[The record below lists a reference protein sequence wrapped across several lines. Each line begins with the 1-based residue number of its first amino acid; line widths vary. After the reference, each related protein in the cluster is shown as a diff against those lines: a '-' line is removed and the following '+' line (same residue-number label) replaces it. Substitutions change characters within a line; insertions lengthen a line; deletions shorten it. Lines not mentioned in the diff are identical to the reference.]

1 MVKAL
6 NSAMYGLRNFDF
18 ETHCSELSAKKKRK
32 LTDEEYAA
40 LTLMMLSRDHQSSY
54 TGPTASLLTA
64 QNIEDKINP
73 DVVVD
78 TTSERITA
86 LTLRDDKNSTAAIAA
101 LASSDDKNA
110 TTTSERTAT
119 VASSDDKKPMET
131 FSLAKNVSYQ
141 ELGGHMPRHYD
152 GVIGSGKKSSVI
164 TSESALEGHMPS
176 HHDSVIGR
184 DKKGSAS
191 SHCNSNGGTLHDF
204 DLNLPAAPEIDVQVL
219 GGQMPR
225 HSDGVIGSG
234 NKSIVIPS
242 ESALGGHMPSHHD
255 SVISCDKK
263 GSASSHCNRNMGTPH
278 DFDLNLPAAPEI
290 DDQESGSW

>member
-1 MVKAL
+1 
-6 NSAMYGLRNFDF
+6 MYGLRNFDF

-32 LTDEEYAA
+32 LTDEEYVA

-54 TGPTASLLTA
+54 TGPTTSPPTA

-78 TTSERITA
+78 TTSERIAA
-86 LTLRDDKNSTAAIAA
+86 LTWRDDKNSTAAIAA

-119 VASSDDKKPMET
+119 VASSDDKKPMEP

-176 HHDSVIGR
+176 HRDSVIGR

-191 SHCNSNGGTLHDF
+191 SHCNSNGGTPHDF
-204 DLNLPAAPEIDVQVL
+204 DLNLPPAPEIDVQVL
-219 GGQMPR
+219 GGQMLR
-225 HSDGVIGSG
+225 HSDGVIGSDKK
-234 NKSIVIPS
+234 NIVIPS
-242 ESALGGHMPSHHD
+242 GSALGGHMPSHHD
-255 SVISCDKK
+255 SVISRDKK
-263 GSASSHCNRNMGTPH
+263 GSNVGTPH

-290 DDQESGSW
+290 DVQESGSW